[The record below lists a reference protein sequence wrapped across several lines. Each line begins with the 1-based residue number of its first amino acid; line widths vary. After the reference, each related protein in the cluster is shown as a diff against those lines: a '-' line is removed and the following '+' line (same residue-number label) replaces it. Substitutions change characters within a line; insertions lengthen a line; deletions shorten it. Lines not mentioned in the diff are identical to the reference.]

1 MSESKVNQPNNG
13 NKLPTMQTRSES
25 ALDFYFSADKFDHI
39 QRVAIMFSKS
49 SLVPDTYKG
58 GNNLGNCIIAIEL
71 ASRMKMSP
79 FMAMQNLNVIKGKPS
94 WSSTM
99 LIATLNACGRF
110 KPLKF
115 VKEGAEGSMDRSC
128 YAWTTDL
135 DSDEKLIG
143 PKVTMKMAK
152 EEGWLDKTGSKW
164 KTMPEL
170 MLMYRA
176 AAFFSR
182 LYAPEIGMGMQTTEE
197 IKDVDPNTLSETTFE
212 LIDDPLV
219 VEEQAEIVEEATN
232 AETEKIEEEE
242 KEQTENADDPKN
254 TPMNAD
260 EFDLT
265 KPLGVVAAI
274 QSVKSIAEINKFK
287 KEHKEEITSFTGK
300 EDALI
305 QTALKEKENSLLK
318 AGK

>member
-1 MSESKVNQPNNG
+1 MSNTQKITQPNNG
-13 NKLPTMQTRSES
+13 SQLPTALQPKVES

-39 QRVAIMFSKS
+39 QRVALMFSKS
-49 SLVPDTYKG
+49 SLVPDTYRG
-58 GNNLGNCIIAIEL
+58 GGNLGNCIIAIEL

-115 VKEGAEGSMDRSC
+115 VKEGKEGGMDRSC

-135 DSDEKLIG
+135 DSEEKLIG
-143 PKVTMKMAK
+143 PKVTMQMAK
-152 EEGWLDKTGSKW
+152 DEGWLDKNGSKW

-170 MLMYRA
+170 MLMYRS

-197 IKDVDPNTLSETTFE
+197 IKDIDPNAVTETTFE
-212 LIDDPLV
+212 LVDEPLEV
-219 VEEQAEIVEEATN
+219 DGESEIVEEAMGGT
-232 AETEKIEEEE
+232 EE
-242 KEQTENADDPKN
+242 KAEETTEEPKEDPKN
-254 TPMNAD
+254 TPASPD

-265 KPLGVVAAI
+265 QPLGVVAAI
-274 QSVKSIAEINKFK
+274 QSVESIAEINKFK
-287 KEHKEEITSFTGK
+287 KEHKAEITAFSGK
-300 EDALI
+300 EDTLI
-305 QTALKEKENSLLK
+305 QNALKEKENSLLK